1 MTAPAPAI
9 VSPAAA
15 TGTTTNTTRTPPT
28 SADIRANRREK
39 EETNHEHHQQRNR
52 PRPGQHGGRI
62 REDSTRP
69 LHHRLHPHRPPRRR
83 TPRDKATQLTTNK
96 KANAHAQNYT
106 PTVTAANM
114 LPILEA
120 HVGPVRRLPITGA
133 DHTAFAI
140 NSSFEPIIAHFTYD
154 PDSPLYYT
162 VEQVA
167 TIHNGLT
174 PTIFATPRQWFGEL
188 AHSFTAD
195 MENTKQRDYWTTL
208 AVTGMT
214 LTRDGPTIQPNHQH
228 PLAQKTG
235 STTLRVIKNR
245 IHLVDGHNPRP
256 KRTPT
261 SIILALTRDPGE
273 IASWH
278 APRRPRKRRQP

>member
-1 MTAPAPAI
+1 M
-9 VSPAAA
+9 
-15 TGTTTNTTRTPPT
+15 
-28 SADIRANRREK
+28 
-39 EETNHEHHQQRNR
+39 
-52 PRPGQHGGRI
+52 
-62 REDSTRP
+62 
-69 LHHRLHPHRPPRRR
+69 
-83 TPRDKATQLTTNK
+83 TTNK
-96 KANAHAQNYT
+96 KANAHAQNYI

-114 LPILEA
+114 LPILEE
-120 HVGPVRRLPITGA
+120 HVGPVRRLSITGA

-154 PDSPLYYT
+154 PDIPLYYT
-162 VEQVA
+162 VEQIA

-174 PTIFATPRQWFGEL
+174 PTIFATPLQWFGEL

-214 LTRDGPTIQPNHQH
+214 LTRDGSTIQLSHQH
-228 PLAQKTG
+228 PFAQKTG

-245 IHLVDGHNPRP
+245 IHLVDGHDPRP

-261 SIILALTRDPGE
+261 SIMLALTRDPGE
-273 IASWH
+273 IVSWH